1 MSHNSTYFDF
11 LLEDGLPLFP
21 FVEGYQ
27 VLQHLTIP
35 VLPPGEELVGHKVQL
50 FQVVIRHGNVGG
62 VHEKLVRSDM
72 DDIALSLI
80 PDTKRTLVH
89 DEGGQTLHS

>member
-72 DDIALSLI
+72 DDIALPLF
-80 PDTKRTLVH
+80 PTARGL
-89 DEGGQTLHS
+89 